1 VIANV
6 NRSLIRLGKAAGS
19 PGACSAMMRR
29 HRGSPMRQHGV
40 ILAIRLPMN
49 GGKHLE
55 ITLRSVHNLVSM
67 GPSNMPG
74 LSYQVAQLK
83 PIFLNIQSSDARDLL
98 ETNLPEFKPILV
110 RDLCL
115 VRPPTQKDTR

>member
-1 VIANV
+1 MIANV
-6 NRSLIRLGKAAGS
+6 NRSLIRLGKPAGS
-19 PGACSAMMRR
+19 PGVCSAMRG

-55 ITLRSVHNLVSM
+55 ITLRSVHNLVSV
-67 GPSNMPG
+67 GPSNMLG

-83 PIFLNIQSSDARDLL
+83 PIFLNIQSNDA
-98 ETNLPEFKPILV
+98 LV
-110 RDLCL
+110 S
-115 VRPPTQKDTR
+115 